1 MNIKVISKFNERPKT
16 RLAWWVLGLGIGL
29 LLVELF
35 LGLFASLIRAL
46 LIDAGSPAGSPAF
59 GIGLGGI
66 ANALCLGTLV
76 TGLLALR
83 RGERSWVVW
92 LGLLPALLF
101 VLMLIADFLFAH

>member
-16 RLAWWVLGLGIGL
+16 RLAWWVLGLGMGML
-29 LLVELF
+29 LIELI
-35 LGLFASLIRAL
+35 LGLFTSLIRPL

-76 TGLLALR
+76 TGLLTLR

-101 VLMLIADFLFAH
+101 VLLLIADFLFAH

>member
-1 MNIKVISKFNERPKT
+1 M
-16 RLAWWVLGLGIGL
+16 GL

-35 LGLFASLIRAL
+35 LGLFASLIRPL